1 MAWKRSSAASRGYG
15 PAWEALRR
23 EVLAEEPLCR
33 GCGSLS
39 TEVDHVVAKAFGGTD
54 ARGNLEGLCAGCHRQ
69 KTVKERHGVVLSF
82 GASPRLFV
90 DVDGTLVRFGGAVN
104 WRVVAFVKAWVRGN
118 PGGRLVVWSKRG
130 AAYAQVQAARS
141 LPGWAWEARA
151 KANVRPEAGWLF
163 IDDEPL
169 PAWAAVCVAPWRV
182 PQRDSVRREPEGHPG
197 AVDSEPPG
205 VPKISG
211 AVGPEATAGL
221 PDSNRVRVSGV
232 DG

>member
-90 DVDGTLVRFGGAVN
+90 DVDGTLVGCGVREGVGAGESRRAARCVVEAWCGVCAGAGCAFAARVGMGGACEGE
-104 WRVVAFVKAWVRGN
+104 RAA
-118 PGGRLVVWSKRG
+118 GGGLVV
-130 AAYAQVQAARS
+130 
-141 LPGWAWEARA
+141 
-151 KANVRPEAGWLF
+151 
-163 IDDEPL
+163 
-169 PAWAAVCVAPWRV
+169 
-182 PQRDSVRREPEGHPG
+182 H
-197 AVDSEPPG
+197 
-205 VPKISG
+205 
-211 AVGPEATAGL
+211 
-221 PDSNRVRVSGV
+221 
-232 DG
+232 